1 MCGAGEGVGILQ
13 ENMMDE
19 IKKTQHRRKPAVVP
33 SHVVCLEDL
42 ADLGWSEVCD
52 PRAQAFLCMKERHR
66 ANFRLQNCSWIY
78 NGVPLQAQHKEWSL
92 LGTGE
97 GSKAFDPCKAPQ
109 GWTAGYCPELHIAPL
124 V

>member
-52 PRAQAFLCMKERHR
+52 PRAQAFLCMKD
-66 ANFRLQNCSWIY
+66 
-78 NGVPLQAQHKEWSL
+78 
-92 LGTGE
+92 TGLT
-97 GSKAFDPCKAPQ
+97 S
-109 GWTAGYCPELHIAPL
+109 GYKIAPGFTMVSL
-124 V
+124 YKLSIRNGLYWQLEKAVRPLIPARLLRAGQRGTALNST